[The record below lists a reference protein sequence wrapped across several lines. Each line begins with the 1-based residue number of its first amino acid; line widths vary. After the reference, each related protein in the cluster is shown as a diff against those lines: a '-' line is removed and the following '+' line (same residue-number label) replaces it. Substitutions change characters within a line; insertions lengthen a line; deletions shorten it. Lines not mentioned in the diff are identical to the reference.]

1 MLKNLTDIDIMEKS
15 NLPQWLVDLSTL
27 MGVIGFIITIIGFI
41 LTYIIFNQ
49 VKEIKFKFLSKAR
62 LPQLNDDLSKSS
74 SKILKHL
81 SEDKIH
87 FGLLSS
93 EFSKCAGL
101 LENVLLKLD
110 SSNNSSA
117 KSLLG
122 KLKKRKW
129 LVGPFSYIQIT
140 DEKEGWKIYNELGS
154 FTTFLTQLIKDS
166 HWE

>member
-1 MLKNLTDIDIMEKS
+1 MEKS
-15 NLPQWLVDLSTL
+15 YLPQWFIDLSTL
-27 MGVIGFIITIIGFI
+27 TGVVGFTITIVGFIF
-41 LTYIIFNQ
+41 TYIIFNQ
-49 VKEIKFKFLSKAR
+49 VKELKFKYLSKAR
-62 LPQLNDDLSKSS
+62 LPQLNEDLSKSAS
-74 SKILKHL
+74 EILKHL
-81 SEDKIH
+81 SQKEIH
-87 FGLLSS
+87 FELLSS

-101 LENVLLKLD
+101 VENILLKLD

-129 LVGPFSYIQIT
+129 LIGPFGHIQIT
-140 DEKEGWKIYNELGS
+140 DESEGWKIYNELGS